1 MEKLKRYL
9 IFLVGLFVNSLGV
22 SLITKANL
30 GTSPISSI
38 PYVLSLN
45 FPFTLGNFTIFFSI
59 FLIVLQLII
68 LRKNF
73 KLEHILQIP
82 VSIIFGYFIDLTMI
96 LFSWVNPEAYIMK
109 IVYLLIGC
117 LILGVGVYME
127 VLADVVM
134 LPGESFVRAIVLTWK
149 TNFGTTK
156 ICFDVSMSVIAA
168 VLSFVFAGRLAGVR
182 EGTVIAALLVGFI
195 ARLIGKKLA
204 FLKDMIF
211 PESVSAENEN
221 EAKEQT
227 AGTYGKNVIA
237 IGRQF
242 GSGGHDIGKIL
253 AEKLGY
259 DFYDAEII
267 QMTAGTTGY
276 TPEFIKKNEE
286 IMTNSLIYDLVNQ
299 MYLNADMQDEAPKD
313 KIFEAECQV
322 VRNLAKKGNCVI
334 VGRCADYVLRNSGNC
349 LKVFFSAPLMSRI
362 RRVAQRQNIS
372 EGEAKATVQKN
383 EKLRADNYRY
393 YTRRMWGAAGNFDL
407 SLNTDLG
414 EEYIENCIRSAM
426 KL

>member
-59 FLIVLQLII
+59 FLIALQLII

-96 LFSWVNPEAYIMK
+96 LFFWVNPEAYIMK
-109 IVYLLIGC
+109 IVYLLMGC

-156 ICFDVSMSVIAA
+156 ICFDVSMSVIAV

-195 ARLIGKKLA
+195 ARLIGKKLV

-349 LKVFFSAPLMSRI
+349 LKVFFSAPLVSRI

>member
-59 FLIVLQLII
+59 FLIALQLII

-168 VLSFVFAGRLAGVR
+168 VLSFVFAGRLDGVR

-237 IGRQF
+237 IGSQF

-414 EEYIENCIRSAM
+414 EEYIENCIRCAM

>member
-276 TPEFIKKNEE
+276 TPEFVKKNEE
-286 IMTNSLIYDLVNQ
+286 IMTNSLLYDLVNQ
-299 MYLNADMQDEAPKD
+299 MYLNTDRQDEAPKD

-414 EEYIENCIRSAM
+414 EEYIENCICSAM